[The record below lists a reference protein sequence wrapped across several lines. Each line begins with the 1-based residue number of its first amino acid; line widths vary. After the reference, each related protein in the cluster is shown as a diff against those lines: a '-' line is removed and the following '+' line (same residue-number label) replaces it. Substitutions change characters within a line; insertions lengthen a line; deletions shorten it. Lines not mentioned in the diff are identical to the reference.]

1 MASFKGII
9 GRVRGDQVAA
19 LTAEVAALREVV
31 LNINHVV
38 TPELN
43 HDIRSG
49 AERSLPLFL
58 GYSERLRLDADTA
71 IGATQVIERQ
81 LALLDERLAA
91 ARPAR
96 RPRPD
101 DERARRRSPSAR
113 CSSTPAPST
122 TRPPVNVASAAT

>member
-1 MASFKGII
+1 VASFKGLV
-9 GRVRGDQVAA
+9 GRVRGDQLAA

-31 LNINHVV
+31 LDINHVV
-38 TPELN
+38 TELN

-91 ARPAR
+91 ADGTSTDPA
-96 RPRPD
+96 
-101 DERARRRSPSAR
+101 
-113 CSSTPAPST
+113 
-122 TRPPVNVASAAT
+122 